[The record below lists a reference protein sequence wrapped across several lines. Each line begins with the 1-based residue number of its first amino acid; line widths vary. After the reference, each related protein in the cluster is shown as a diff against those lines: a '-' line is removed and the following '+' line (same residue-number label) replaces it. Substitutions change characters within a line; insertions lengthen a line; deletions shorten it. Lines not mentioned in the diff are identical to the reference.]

1 MPERPL
7 GPAAAVTGL
16 RRVAPRCTHGS
27 APGNR
32 GDGVVSMAQ
41 RRRLFA
47 QPFSPA
53 SHGPHAGPVCRR
65 IRRMS
70 YDLLIK
76 NGLIVDGSGMPA
88 FRGDVGIKAGKIV
101 EIGKLSGTAAKTID
115 AEGRAVA
122 PGFIDNHCH
131 YDAQVTWDPL
141 CTFSPEHGATTVIFG
156 NCSLSLA
163 PVRKGTEERLAEFL
177 SYVEAIPMEILKTIE
192 FDWES
197 IPQYMERLDRHL
209 GINVGNLIG
218 HTAVRHYVM
227 GDDCQKP
234 GATEAQIKA
243 MQDVVRDGMR
253 AGALGLSVSREKG
266 HFDPQ
271 GVLIPALWADEQ
283 EIFALAD
290 VLKELGTGTI
300 QAGGGQYVEL
310 KDGMM
315 RRLAEASGR
324 MVVYNSLS
332 QTMRRPEEWKIH
344 MARVEETA
352 AMGIRAYP
360 MCSPNRVTQDF
371 TMKNS
376 QVFRGLPTWHPIL
389 LMSDEE
395 KLRLYADPEIRAKLH
410 EEAVVNKPEA
420 AVGISKTWWNYIWVN
435 EPVLPKNKWMQFKS
449 IGQIAEKEGK
459 RVIDAFLDLVV
470 EEKLET
476 RFLQAENNI
485 DDEALT
491 KILTHPNAVIGLGDG
506 GAHVQFHGG
515 YGYLTKL
522 LGEWVREKQVMS
534 LEQAV
539 RRLTFDSASV
549 FGIYDRGLLR
559 PGLAADVVIFD
570 PATVKCGPEMVVRD
584 FPLGAWRIREPAEG
598 VFATIVNGEELYR
611 EGKHTGA
618 RLGRA
623 RKGEHRAGRHGAA
636 AASSRGA
643 AAAQVRAGGSAG
655 RGSAAWPRQEIVD
668 GEGRGEQHRRVTAD
682 SRDRPADNG

>member
-1 MPERPL
+1 
-7 GPAAAVTGL
+7 
-16 RRVAPRCTHGS
+16 
-27 APGNR
+27 
-32 GDGVVSMAQ
+32 MA
-41 RRRLFA
+41 
-47 QPFSPA
+47 
-53 SHGPHAGPVCRR
+53 
-65 IRRMS
+65 

-76 NGLIVDGSGMPA
+76 NGLVVDGSGLPA
-88 FRGDVGIKAGKIV
+88 FRGDVGVKAGRIV
-101 EIGKLSGTAAKTID
+101 EIGKLSGPAAKTID
-115 AEGRAVA
+115 AAGRAVA

-141 CTFSPEHGATTVIFG
+141 CTFSPEHGATSVIFG

-177 SYVEAIPMEILKTIE
+177 SYVEAIPMEILKTVE
-192 FDWES
+192 FEWETV
-197 IPQYMERLDRHL
+197 PQYMEHLDNHL
-209 GINVGNLIG
+209 GVNVGNLIG

-234 GATEAQIKA
+234 GATEAQVKA
-243 MQDVVRDGMR
+243 MQDVVRDGMQ

-271 GVLIPALWADEQ
+271 GVPIPALWADEN

-290 VLKELGTGTI
+290 VLRDMGTGTI

-315 RRLAEASGR
+315 RRLAEATGR
-324 MVVYNSLS
+324 TVVYNSLS
-332 QTMRRPEEWKIH
+332 QTMRRPDEWKIH
-344 MARVEETA
+344 MARIEETA
-352 AMGIRAYP
+352 ALGIRAYP

-389 LMSDEE
+389 LMSDAE

-410 EEAVVNKPEA
+410 DEAVVNKPDS

-435 EPVLPKNKWMQFKS
+435 EPALDKNKWMQFKS

-485 DDEALT
+485 DDEALK

-522 LGEWVREKQVMS
+522 LGEWVREKHVMT

-539 RRLTFDSASV
+539 RRLTFEL
-549 FGIYDRGLLR
+549 GLDLR
-559 PGLAADVVIFD
+559 PLRPRVAA
-570 PATVKCGPEMVVRD
+570 A
-584 FPLGAWRIREPAEG
+584 
-598 VFATIVNGEELYR
+598 
-611 EGKHTGA
+611 GA
-618 RLGRA
+618 RRRHRDLRPRHREVRQGRGRA
-623 RKGEHRAGRHGAA
+623 RFPGRRLAHQGNLRGRLPHDRQRPGAARRQEAHRRAPRPRPAQHPLARQPLNPKSPSPPPGERAG
-636 AASSRGA
+636 
-643 AAAQVRAGGSAG
+643 
-655 RGSAAWPRQEIVD
+655 
-668 GEGRGEQHRRVTAD
+668 
-682 SRDRPADNG
+682 

>member
-1 MPERPL
+1 
-7 GPAAAVTGL
+7 
-16 RRVAPRCTHGS
+16 
-27 APGNR
+27 
-32 GDGVVSMAQ
+32 MA
-41 RRRLFA
+41 
-47 QPFSPA
+47 
-53 SHGPHAGPVCRR
+53 
-65 IRRMS
+65 

-76 NGLIVDGSGMPA
+76 NGRVVDGSGMPS
-88 FRGDVGIKAGKIV
+88 FRADVGIKDGKIA
-101 EIGKLSGTAAKTID
+101 EIGKLSGPAAKTID
-115 AEGRAVA
+115 ADGRAVS

-141 CTFSPEHGATTVIFG
+141 CTFSPEHGATSVIFG

-177 SYVEAIPMEILKTIE
+177 SYVEAIPMEVLKTVE
-192 FDWES
+192 FEWET
-197 IPQYMERLDRHL
+197 IPQYMDRLDQHL

-218 HTAVRHYVM
+218 HSAVRHYVM

-271 GVLIPALWADEQ
+271 GVLIPALWADEN
-283 EIFALAD
+283 EIFAISD
-290 VLKELGTGTI
+290 VLRELSTGTI

-315 RRLAEASGR
+315 RRLAEATGR
-324 MVVYNSLS
+324 TVVYNSLS
-332 QTMRRPEEWKIH
+332 QTMRRPDEWKIH
-344 MARVEETA
+344 MARIEETA
-352 AMGIRAYP
+352 SMGIRAYP

-371 TMKNS
+371 TMKNT

-410 EEAVVNKPEA
+410 EEAVVNKPDS
-420 AVGISKTWWNYIWVN
+420 AVGISKSWWNYIWVN
-435 EPVLPKNKWMQFKS
+435 EPALEKNKWMQFKS
-449 IGQIAEKEGK
+449 VGQIAEAEGK

-485 DDEALT
+485 DDEALS

-515 YGYLTKL
+515 YGYITKL

-539 RRLTFDSASV
+539 RRLTFDSAST
-549 FGIYDRGLLR
+549 FGLYDRGLLR
-559 PGLAADVVIFD
+559 PGMAADIAIFD
-570 PATVKCGPEMVVRD
+570 PATVKCGKEEVVHD
-584 FPLGAWRIREPAEG
+584 FPAGGWRIKETSEG
-598 VFATIVNGEELYR
+598 VTHTIVNGQVLLEDK
-611 EGKHTGA
+611 KHTGA
-618 RLGRA
+618 LPGRVLRNSYWHA
-623 RKGEHRAGRHGAA
+623 NRA
-636 AASSRGA
+636 
-643 AAAQVRAGGSAG
+643 
-655 RGSAAWPRQEIVD
+655 
-668 GEGRGEQHRRVTAD
+668 
-682 SRDRPADNG
+682 

>member
-1 MPERPL
+1 
-7 GPAAAVTGL
+7 
-16 RRVAPRCTHGS
+16 
-27 APGNR
+27 
-32 GDGVVSMAQ
+32 MA
-41 RRRLFA
+41 
-47 QPFSPA
+47 
-53 SHGPHAGPVCRR
+53 
-65 IRRMS
+65 

-76 NGLIVDGSGMPA
+76 NGRIVDGSGMPA
-88 FRGDVGIKAGKIV
+88 FKGDVGVKDGKIA
-101 EIGKLSGTAAKTID
+101 EIGKLSGSAGRTID
-115 AEGRAVA
+115 AAGRVVA

-141 CTFSPEHGATTVIFG
+141 CTFSPEHGATSVIFG

-177 SYVEAIPMEILKTIE
+177 SYVEAIPMEILKTVE
-192 FDWES
+192 FEWETV
-197 IPQYMERLDRHL
+197 PEYMEHLDHHL
-209 GINVGNLIG
+209 GVNVGNLIG
-218 HTAVRHYVM
+218 HTAVRHYVL

-234 GATEAQIKA
+234 GATEAQVKA
-243 MQDVVRDGMR
+243 MQEVVRDGMQ

-271 GVLIPALWADEQ
+271 GVPIPALWADEA

-290 VLKELGTGTI
+290 VLRELSTGTI

-310 KDGMM
+310 KDGMI

-324 MVVYNSLS
+324 TVVYNSLS
-332 QTMRRPEEWKIH
+332 HTMRRPDEWKIH
-344 MARVEETA
+344 MARIEETA
-352 AMGIRAYP
+352 ALGIRAYP

-371 TMKNS
+371 TMQNS

-389 LMSDEE
+389 LMSNEE

-410 EEAVVNKPEA
+410 EEAVVNKPDS

-476 RFLQAENNI
+476 RFLQAENNT
-485 DDEALT
+485 DDEVLK
-491 KILTHPNAVIGLGDG
+491 KILTHPNAIIGLGDG

-515 YGYLTKL
+515 YGYITKL

-539 RRLTFDSASV
+539 RRLTFDSAST
-549 FGIYDRGLLR
+549 FGLYDRGLLR
-559 PGLAADVVIFD
+559 PGMAADIAIFD
-570 PATVKCGPEMVVRD
+570 PATVKCGPEEVVHD
-584 FPLGAWRIREPAEG
+584 FPAGGWRIKETSEG
-598 VFATIVNGEELYR
+598 VSHTIVNGQVLLEDK
-611 EGKHTGA
+611 KHTGA
-618 RLGRA
+618 LPGRVLRNSYWHA
-623 RKGEHRAGRHGAA
+623 NH
-636 AASSRGA
+636 
-643 AAAQVRAGGSAG
+643 
-655 RGSAAWPRQEIVD
+655 
-668 GEGRGEQHRRVTAD
+668 
-682 SRDRPADNG
+682 